1 MGNVRNLL
9 LAEED
14 EIGMKDRIGC
24 IMKTVEVVDSID
36 TVDGVEVAILDGV
49 PLDRYHCLQ
58 PDNVNDIHQ
67 NAAVPNIPGGILEAG
82 TAEKKL
88 HSSVAGRHELVA
100 GTSSMYVAGE
110 ESDAMMVQSGSSS
123 PRTTQHTVVGIGAR
137 VMAVVPSIRR
147 WQGKTLPTLE

>member
-1 MGNVRNLL
+1 VGNVRNLL
-9 LAEED
+9 LAEKD

-24 IMKTVEVVDSID
+24 IPTVEVVGSID
-36 TVDGVEVAILDGV
+36 NTVDGMEVAILDGV
-49 PLDRYHCLQ
+49 PLDKYHCLQ

-67 NAAVPNIPGGILEAG
+67 NAAVPNILGGISEAG
-82 TAEKKL
+82 TAERKL
-88 HSSVAGRHELVA
+88 HSSFAGRHEPVA

-110 ESDAMMVQSGSSS
+110 ESDALMVQSVSSS
-123 PRTTQHTVVGIGAR
+123 PRTTQHTVVGIVVR

>member
-9 LAEED
+9 LAEKD

-24 IMKTVEVVDSID
+24 IPTVEVVGSID
-36 TVDGVEVAILDGV
+36 NTVDGMYVAILDGV
-49 PLDRYHCLQ
+49 PLDKYHCLQ

-110 ESDAMMVQSGSSS
+110 ESDALMVQSVSSS

-147 WQGKTLPTLE
+147 W